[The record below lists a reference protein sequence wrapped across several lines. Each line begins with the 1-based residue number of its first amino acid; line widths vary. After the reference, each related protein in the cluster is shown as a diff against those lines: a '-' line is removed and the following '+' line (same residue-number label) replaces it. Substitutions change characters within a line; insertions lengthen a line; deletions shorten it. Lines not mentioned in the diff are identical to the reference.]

1 MPIDDP
7 NDPRSPNFPKPGE
20 QLTPLQQAASLNLLK
35 RNLAISLVVV
45 CPILIALPPR
55 KLDVYTFC
63 LGGTTFISLNHLQK
77 HMTGRSFLNRVG
89 INDSSNEELKGAKTK
104 GAEDGGVSLPTE
116 KARRYRQMM
125 KEKKEAEAAGRRWEP
140 PKSLED
146 WKPNAETDA
155 EKQKGV
161 LESLWLGNA
170 KEDWKAQRERK
181 EREAFERGDGVG
193 TLIQDYFQEAMGYK
207 KDEDEEAE
215 EETKK

>member
-20 QLTPLQQAASLNLLK
+20 QLTPLQQAASLALLK
-35 RNLAISLVVV
+35 RNLAIGLAVV
-45 CPILIALPPR
+45 CPILIILPPR

-77 HMTGRSFLNRVG
+77 HMTGRSFLNRIGV
-89 INDSSNEELKGAKTK
+89 NNQWDEKEMKLKG
-104 GAEDGGVSLPTE
+104 GEDGGVSLPTE
-116 KARRYRQMM
+116 RARRYRQMM
-125 KEKKEAEAAGRRWEP
+125 KEKKDAEAAGRRWEP
-140 PKSLED
+140 PKSLDE
-146 WKPNAETDA
+146 WKPESEVQED
-155 EKQKGV
+155 KKKGV

-170 KEDWKAQRERK
+170 KDDWKAQRERK

-207 KDEDEEAE
+207 KDDEEE
-215 EETKK
+215 EEEPSSKK